1 MAEESLKSSA
11 GAEDVNP
18 RVVKASSLD
27 AKRKSTEDEKLIK
40 KLFDLD
46 PLDWARY
53 PDGHLV
59 FIASTGAKF
68 SYTANDLEAL
78 TASAAKSSK
87 TSAGAE
93 VGDTRAFT
101 ASSLNAKSK
110 SPKSKP
116 ESQPQPDPSQ
126 PSTRAEGEDTRAS
139 MASSLDAKSAQ
150 PDPGPTPAGARSQLS
165 AGAESADPQPVE
177 ASSRQPAEGHADLY
191 PQATE

>member
-1 MAEESLKSSA
+1 MAEGRLKSSA

-18 RVVKASSLD
+18 RAVKASSLD

-40 KLFDLD
+40 KLFNLN
-46 PLDWARY
+46 PLDWSRY
-53 PDGHLV
+53 PDGRLV
-59 FIASTGAKF
+59 FIAPTGAKY
-68 SYTANDLEAL
+68 SYSAKDLEAL

-110 SPKSKP
+110 PSKP
-116 ESQPQPDPSQ
+116 ERESQPQPDTQ
-126 PSTRAEGEDTRAS
+126 PEPE
-139 MASSLDAKSAQ
+139 
-150 PDPGPTPAGARSQLS
+150 PIPAGARSQLS
-165 AGAESADPQPVE
+165 AGAESVDPQPVE
-177 ASSRQPAEGHADLY
+177 ASSRQPAGGHADLY

>member
-11 GAEDVNP
+11 RAEDENP
-18 RVVKASSLD
+18 RAVKAGSLD

-68 SYTANDLEAL
+68 SYSAQDLEAL

-87 TSAGAE
+87 TSARAE

-110 SPKSKP
+110 PSKP
-116 ESQPQPDPSQ
+116 EHKIQPEQ
-126 PSTRAEGEDTRAS
+126 
-139 MASSLDAKSAQ
+139 KAQ
-150 PDPGPTPAGARSQLS
+150 PEPIPAGAR
-165 AGAESADPQPVE
+165 
-177 ASSRQPAEGHADLY
+177 PAEQGADGAPPSTAADAAAPALDPY
-191 PQATE
+191 PQAIE

>member
-1 MAEESLKSSA
+1 MAEGRLKSSA
-11 GAEDVNP
+11 GAEDENP
-18 RVVKASSLD
+18 RAIKASSLD

-40 KLFDLD
+40 KLFNLS

-53 PDGHLV
+53 PDGRLV

-68 SYTANDLEAL
+68 TYTANDVEAL

-110 SPKSKP
+110 SPNSKP
-116 ESQPQPDPSQ
+116 ESQPQPDP
-126 PSTRAEGEDTRAS
+126 E
-139 MASSLDAKSAQ
+139 
-150 PDPGPTPAGARSQLS
+150 PTPAGAPSQLS
-165 AGAESADPQPVE
+165 AGAESADPQPAE
-177 ASSRQPAEGHADLY
+177 ASSRQPAGGQADLY